1 MNTESRGLLRQAEAR
16 TDSALEKIAKP
27 GVSDILIVLAVLR
40 RCHGLSATSSGS
52 RGPALLTRS
61 RFGIPGMGPYGL
73 ALAIYSFED
82 EDDAEALARRLNSCW
97 TGDEIFVSETG
108 PI

>member
-1 MNTESRGLLRQAEAR
+1 MFEVR
-16 TDSALEKIAKP
+16 
-27 GVSDILIVLAVLR
+27 
-40 RCHGLSATSSGS
+40 
-52 RGPALLTRS
+52 
-61 RFGIPGMGPYGL
+61 IPGMGPYGL